1 MLSTGPVQ
9 RVRCQGM
16 LPCVEML
23 WFPRGDWKPSA
34 EQKWKAAGAAS
45 SPAVSPARQACMQST
60 SLCFDGFRTG
70 GSLLWGQSSTSTHPP
85 YERPHPEAQTASLRL
100 SRALMMQ
107 QRLLHLTWYSVCHYL
122 EAEIRGCPV
131 LQQILFSKLCL
142 WSPPERAHFLDSSPK
157 QRHRVCTGRTEE
169 PPSCKGLVNF

>member
-1 MLSTGPVQ
+1 MLSTALRNGYDAKGCFLVWKCCDFPEETESLQ
-9 RVRCQGM
+9 QSRSERQQGLLAAQQFL
-16 LPCVEML
+16 LPGRHVC
-23 WFPRGDWKPSA
+23 
-34 EQKWKAAGAAS
+34 KAH
-45 SPAVSPARQACMQST
+45 
-60 SLCFDGFRTG
+60 LCALTALETG

-107 QRLLHLTWYSVCHYL
+107 QRLLHLTWCSVCHYL